1 MSARIIAL
9 ALLLWGT
16 LPFAAGPA
24 PAPFHSRLENEV
36 LAAINR
42 ARTDPLAYAGDLRRL
57 RESFRDRFSYVD
69 DGVNYLTQ
77 EGVDAVDEAIA
88 FLQRVRA
95 VPALAASH
103 GLALAA
109 RDLVLDQA
117 LRGGTGHAA
126 SDGSDPL
133 RRLERY
139 IRLTPAHFLTQAG
152 RVAVGEVIAYGRDR
166 ARAIVAILIVDDGVP
181 GRGHRQALFD
191 PRFTHAGVAYGPHP
205 LYGWACVVDLAGAF
219 QEKRR

>member
-1 MSARIIAL
+1 MSARIA
-9 ALLLWGT
+9 AVAVLLWGT
-16 LPFAAGPA
+16 LSLAAGPA
-24 PAPFHSRLENEV
+24 PASFHSRLESEV
-36 LAAINR
+36 LAEINR
-42 ARTDPLAYAGDLRRL
+42 ARGDPRGYAADLRRL

-88 FLQRVRA
+88 YLEKARA
-95 VPALAASH
+95 LPALAAAH

-117 LRGGTGHAA
+117 LRGGTGHVA

-139 IRLTPAHFLTQAG
+139 IKLTPSHFLTQAG
-152 RVAVGEVIAYGRDR
+152 RVAVGEVIAYGRDQ
-166 ARAIVAILIVDDGVP
+166 ARAIVAVLIVDDGVP
-181 GRGHRQALFD
+181 DRGHRRALFD
-191 PRFTHAGVAYGPHP
+191 LRFTHAGAAFGPHP
-205 LYGWACVVDLAGAF
+205 LYGWACVVDLAGSF
-219 QEKRR
+219 REKGR

>member
-1 MSARIIAL
+1 MRARAIAV
-9 ALLLWGT
+9 AVLLWGM
-16 LPFAAGPA
+16 LPLAAA
-24 PAPFHSRLENEV
+24 PPPDSFHSRLEGEV
-36 LAAINR
+36 LAEINR
-42 ARTDPLAYAGDLRRL
+42 ARTDPRGYAASLGRL

-77 EGVDAVDEAIA
+77 EGIDAVDEAIA
-88 FLQRVRA
+88 FLQEACA
-95 VPALAASH
+95 VPPLAGSR

-117 LRGGTGHAA
+117 LRGGTGHMA

-139 IRLTPAHFLTQAG
+139 IRLAPSQFLTQAG
-152 RVAVGEVIAYGRDR
+152 RVAVSEVIAYGRDR

-181 GRGHRQALFD
+181 GRGHRLAVFD
-191 PRFTHAGVAYGPHP
+191 PRFRHAGVAYGPHP